1 MATKK
6 WRRGRIYKNIGTK
19 GAFGGTR
26 VKSIPTDKE
35 IK

>member
-6 WRRGRIYKNIGTK
+6 WRHGRIYKNIGTK
-19 GAFGGTR
+19 GA
-26 VKSIPTDKE
+26 SIPNDKE